1 MRILLFLALSV
12 FLFAPAVSSAQ
23 NGTLSEKGE
32 SSSIKKGGLEVE
44 MLEDIKKRNEELD
57 AREKELDERKTK
69 LDTIEKDIEKQLS
82 ELKLLKAKIDESI
95 KLRQDIK
102 EEAIVKLAKTYASMP
117 PETSAKLVEGMD
129 ERIAIRVLSAMKERA
144 AGKILAAM
152 SPKAAGKLSEGLV
165 LKK

>member
-1 MRILLFLALSV
+1 M
-12 FLFAPAVSSAQ
+12 
-23 NGTLSEKGE
+23 
-32 SSSIKKGGLEVE
+32 
-44 MLEDIKKRNEELD
+44 
-57 AREKELDERKTK
+57 
-69 LDTIEKDIEKQLS
+69 
-82 ELKLLKAKIDESI
+82 KAKIDESI